1 MARSTHAAVWLVRA
15 GPTVWDEEG
24 RLCGST
30 DLPLSERGLNEAH
43 ARSRVLRG
51 QVLSM
56 VLCGPGEAS
65 LTTAKVVANVS
76 GCKVKVADGL
86 REMAFG
92 LWEGVL
98 ESQIEDRCTTT
109 FRTWKEDPA
118 KVSIPGG
125 EPMAEARER
134 MLEVFRKLVPKHA
147 DKPGTL
153 AVVLRPVCFGL
164 ARCWIQD
171 VPTSQLWTLAAQGN
185 GVERLSVDCSRL
197 RERLGLLKAS
207 AAR

>member
-1 MARSTHAAVWLVRA
+1 
-15 GPTVWDEEG
+15 
-24 RLCGST
+24 
-30 DLPLSERGLNEAH
+30 
-43 ARSRVLRG
+43 
-51 QVLSM
+51 M

-171 VPTSQLWTLAAQGN
+171 VPTSQLWTLAAQGI